1 MSRHTHRS
9 ASHQPVIR
17 EIYGSS
23 LSWSKAA
30 PGTRLTPENAQQ
42 LHHEGYTM
50 VLVRDGLWKTRQVS
64 LIRYLQRLPRQP

>member
-1 MSRHTHRS
+1 M
-9 ASHQPVIR
+9 IL

-23 LSWSKAA
+23 LSWIKAE
-30 PGTRLTPENAQQ
+30 PGIRLTPENAQQ

-64 LIRYLQRLPRQP
+64 LIRFMQRLPRQP